1 MVDLDCFVYEMRVE
15 YDTKAS
21 ILLSFTLLYFYR
33 FEESNGRCIYLIR
46 CIHTR
51 ARSSFGDQ
59 VLSYES

>member
-33 FEESNGRCIYLIR
+33 FEESNGRVHILDMMYT
-46 CIHTR
+46 HT
-51 ARSSFGDQ
+51 S
-59 VLSYES
+59 